1 MGQRSSE
8 LSGVSGISS
17 HAQATTA
24 EWMGASLSAALAIVL
39 IIYLGA
45 GHGEKLGL
53 ALRATARW
61 SFLWFWLASVGSALA
76 TLFGARFQPLA
87 QRGRDFGLAFA
98 SAHLAHL
105 GLVAWLL
112 YHLST
117 PFPRSPLIFFSIG
130 VFWIYL
136 LALLSIRRLSATLA
150 PSIWRIVRTL
160 GVEYI
165 SFAFLVDFAKN
176 PFQGGV
182 PNLLAYLPFL
192 ALAVAGPLLRL
203 AAVAKRLSQARD
215 LVSCPINNFTEA
227 LEFGED

>member
-1 MGQRSSE
+1 M
-8 LSGVSGISS
+8 
-17 HAQATTA
+17 HKPTTA
-24 EWMGASLSAALAIVL
+24 EWMGASLGAALTIVL

-45 GHGEKLGL
+45 GHGENLGL

-76 TLFGARFQPLA
+76 ALFGSRFQTLA

-112 YHLST
+112 YHSVT
-117 PFPRSPLIFFSIG
+117 PFPRSPLIFFGIG
-130 VFWIYL
+130 VFWTYL
-136 LALLSIRRLSATLA
+136 LALLSIRRLSAMLA

-182 PNLLAYLPFL
+182 LNFLAYLPFL

-203 AAVAKRLSQARD
+203 AAVAKRLSQARG
-215 LVSCPINNFTEA
+215 LAVNRATRQA
-227 LEFGED
+227 G